1 MTTNSIITASLI
13 LAIANMSIQTTESSA
28 VNESETQE

>member
-13 LAIANMSIQTTESSA
+13 LAIANMSAQT
-28 VNESETQE
+28 NESQASEAESQE